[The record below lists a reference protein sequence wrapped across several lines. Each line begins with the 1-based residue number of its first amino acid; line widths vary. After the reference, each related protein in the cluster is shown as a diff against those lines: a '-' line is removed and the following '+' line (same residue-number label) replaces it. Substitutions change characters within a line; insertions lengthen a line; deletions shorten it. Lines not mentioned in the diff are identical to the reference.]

1 MKNAISISWHE
12 VFAALAS
19 TSQLQFLL
27 FKMVPALKN
36 ALLLFLFGFSVNR
49 GFQFRFSVRIGF
61 SKFLEFRF
69 RFGSVL
75 DFSVRFF
82 GFSVNRTT
90 TTSKELQCINQAQ
103 NLLARKSF
111 KLVLT

>member
-19 TSQLQFLL
+19 TSRLHFLI
-27 FKMVPALKN
+27 KMVPVLKN
-36 ALLLFLFGFSVNR
+36 ALVFGFSVNR
-49 GFQFRFSVRIGF
+49 GFQFRFSVRFGF

-90 TTSKELQCINQAQ
+90 TSPKE
-103 NLLARKSF
+103 S
-111 KLVLT
+111 